1 MSFRRDDFPY
11 PYRRVL
17 QFKDRV
23 ELHGS
28 LDNET
33 WVVCHVVPTA
43 DESVKPRTALFKAA
57 SFFHDASNAI
67 GQPSAEI
74 LFLFSQALLT
84 FAINASNELVE
95 EVVDALVCALFDG
108 ITQATHETLEE
119 ARKRD
124 LDTGAYMEEGFK
136 GGDTDGK

>member
-1 MSFRRDDFPY
+1 MSFRQDDFPY

-33 WVVCHVVPTA
+33 WVVCHTVSTT

-57 SFFHDASNAI
+57 NFFNAVSDTI
-67 GQPSAEI
+67 GQPGAEI
-74 LFLFSQALLT
+74 LSLFSQALLV
-84 FAINASNELVE
+84 FAIHASNELVE
-95 EVVDALVCALFDG
+95 AVVDALVCALFDG
-108 ITQATHETLEE
+108 ITENTSEMLEE
-119 ARKRD
+119 TRKRD
-124 LDTGAYMEEGFK
+124 MDPTPCTEQAFK
-136 GGDTDGK
+136 GGDTNGE